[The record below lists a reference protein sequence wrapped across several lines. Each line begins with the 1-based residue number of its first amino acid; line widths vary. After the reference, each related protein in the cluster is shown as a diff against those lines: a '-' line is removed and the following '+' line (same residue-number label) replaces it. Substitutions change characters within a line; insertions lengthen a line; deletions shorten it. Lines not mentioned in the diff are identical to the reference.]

1 MLIVGFPFAFPGSD
15 GLGATLDMDADD
27 VSAGGFVEAAVTE
40 VGSRVPSGATLEETG
55 ICGTH
60 DALARK
66 SSPPTAT
73 IVRAVTED
81 AS

>member
-1 MLIVGFPFAFPGSD
+1 M
-15 GLGATLDMDADD
+15 DMDADD

-40 VGSRVPSGATLEETG
+40 VGPRVPSGATLEETG
-55 ICGTH
+55 ICGTR
-60 DALARK
+60 DALGDRL
-66 SSPPTAT
+66 STPIPR